1 MKTEIYTAPAEW
13 ASALVNGDYSGLDA
27 AETAACREWLA
38 GIAPARVVGAAG
50 EPRFTW
56 HFRLYGGTADGGD
69 VLDYQT
75 LEG

>member
-1 MKTEIYTAPAEW
+1 MKTEIYTAPAAW
-13 ASALVNGDYSGLDA
+13 APALVGGDYRGLDA
-27 AETAACREWLA
+27 AETAACQAWLA
-38 GIAPARVVGAAG
+38 GIAPARVVGTDG